1 KRKLGIGLIKRR
13 YNMNFSISMLK
24 TSSSSKTKLLDDVTF
39 CDNEDVLIVDSI
51 GSERVVV
58 LFGFLDGGL
67 QLVQLGFKSS
77 GYDTISNAFRAKY
90 GKPTSLEKGTVQNH
104 MGAAFDNEIALWV
117 GKNAVIRMEKRK
129 GKVDTSAIV
138 IATKKALKNTQY
150 NIDKRAADAERDLK

>member
-1 KRKLGIGLIKRR
+1 
-13 YNMNFSISMLK
+13 MNFSISMLK
-24 TSSSSKTKLLDDVTF
+24 TSSSSKTKLLDNVTF

-138 IATKKALKNTQY
+138 IAAKKALKNTQY